1 MENELSNEV
10 KKVLSADETVQW
22 IGSPN
27 PMSAARKARKESI
40 VGVIWTGLIILMYT
54 RFRAINAHPAVIM
67 PGDLGRPTSFSTFF
81 TMILIVMM
89 LIGVGIILM
98 PLWRYLKAKNQ
109 VYAVTSERALII
121 NRLSANGVQAYSPGQ
136 IRFVTTKGTDTEGD
150 VIFDRRHKKVTALE
164 TIPGRDRMVSRTRT
178 VTIEIGFFYISESQK
193 VARLLL
199 ALKGEPTPAS
209 APAKPAIF
217 TETRNRYGEEF
228 R

>member
-98 PLWRYLKAKNQ
+98 PLWRYLKAKNL
-109 VYAVTSERALII
+109 VYAVTNQRALII
-121 NRLSANGVQAYSPGQ
+121 NRLSSSDIQSYPPGQ
-136 IRFVTTKGTDTEGD
+136 IRFVKTQGDQAEGD
-150 VIFDRRHKKVTALE
+150 VVFDRRHKKVRELE
-164 TIPGRDRMVSRTRT
+164 SVPGSERMVSRTRT
-178 VTIEIGFFYISESQK
+178 VTVQIGFFGIPDPDK

-199 ALKGEPTPAS
+199 ALKGED
-209 APAKPAIF
+209 APPPPKPAIF
-217 TETRNRYGEEF
+217 KETRNRYGEEF